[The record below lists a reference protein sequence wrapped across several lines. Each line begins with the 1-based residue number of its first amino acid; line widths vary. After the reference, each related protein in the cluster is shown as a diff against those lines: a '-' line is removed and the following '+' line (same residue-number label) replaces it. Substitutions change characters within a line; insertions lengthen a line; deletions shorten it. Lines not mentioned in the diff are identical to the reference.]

1 MKGTSSPTEK
11 PTCGKCGMKHYGN
24 SLKGSD
30 NCFGCGKRGHKVR
43 DFHNVRVQRKG
54 NGQTQVT
61 CSNEAPK
68 KNNFYALRSRG
79 EQETSPDVVSGILKV
94 FTIDFYVL
102 LDLGATL

>member
-1 MKGTSSPTEK
+1 
-11 PTCGKCGMKHYGN
+11 MKHYGN
-24 SLKGSD
+24 SLKGTD